1 MTSLTRRR
9 LLATGAAALGGAAFA
24 PAVRAASDASAIEI
38 AIATRTIDVKGK
50 AAKVFGLLQPNGAHG
65 LVMNAGERFRVRLS
79 NAVQESALIHWHGLT
94 PPSDQDG
101 VPGVTQPP
109 LAPGER
115 HDYDFAVALPGTNWM
130 HSHHVLQEQSLMAA
144 PLIVRDP
151 KDAALDEQEVVILLH
166 DFTFQVPDE
175 ILSNLSKGMSHD
187 RGATAGGAADPHAG
201 HNMSNMAGADSGM
214 DMSQMPPDGMGMDLN
229 DVSYDAFLANDRT
242 LDDPE
247 VVRVDK
253 GQRVRLRIINAAS
266 ATNFM
271 IELGPLSGSLTDVDG
286 RPIVPV
292 IGSRFALA
300 VAQRADV
307 RVTLPAGDGAWPVLF
322 QREGDTALTGI
333 MLATKGGAVAKVAD
347 QAPHAI
353 GAIERTAPM
362 LYQAAEPLPE
372 RRANRELSI
381 DLTGSMMT
389 YRWGIEEKAAMAH
402 HAHLAVQEGERVEMT
417 LTNRTE
423 MSHPMHLHGHH
434 FQVVAVN
441 GARVKGAMRDTELV
455 PVGGSVTLAFDAGN
469 PGKWM
474 FHCHNLYHMQ
484 SGMMTQVRYL

>member
-24 PAVRAASDASAIEI
+24 PAVRAASDASAIEL
-38 AIATRTIDVKGK
+38 AVATRTIEVKGK

-79 NAVQESALIHWHGLT
+79 NAVQERALIHWHGLT
-94 PPSDQDG
+94 PPNDQDG

>member
-1 MTSLTRRR
+1 MIRLSRRR
-9 LLATGAAALGGAAFA
+9 FLAAGTAIGAAAFA
-24 PAVRAASDASAIEI
+24 PAARAASDAGATEL
-38 AIATRTIDVKGK
+38 AIATRTIEVKGR
-50 AAKVFGLLQPNGAHG
+50 AARVFGLLQPNGAHG
-65 LVMNAGERFRVRLS
+65 LVMNAGDRFRVRLT
-79 NAVQESALIHWHGLT
+79 NAAPEPALIHWHGLT
-94 PPSDQDG
+94 PPNAQDG

-109 LAPGER
+109 LAPGES

-130 HSHHVLQEQSLMAA
+130 HSHHALQEQALMAA

-151 KDAALDEQEVVILLH
+151 KEATLDEQEVVVLLH

-175 ILSNLSKGMSHD
+175 VLSKLSKGMSHD
-187 RGATAGGAADPHAG
+187 HGAMAGGAADPHAS
-201 HNMSNMAGADSGM
+201 H
-214 DMSQMPPDGMGMDLN
+214 DMSQPMASQPMAGMDLN
-229 DVSYDAFLANDRT
+229 DVAYDAFLANDRT
-242 LDDPE
+242 LDDPDA
-247 VVRVDK
+247 VRVDR

-271 IELGPLSGSLTDVDG
+271 IELGGLSGSLTDVDG

-292 IGSRFALA
+292 IGSRFPLA

-307 RVTLPAGDGAWPVLF
+307 RVTLPAGEGAWPVLF
-322 QREGDTALTGI
+322 QREGDRARTGVI
-333 MLATKGGAVAKVAD
+333 IATKGGAVAKVAD
-347 QAPHAI
+347 QAHHAI
-353 GAIERTAPM
+353 GAIDRDAPM

-372 RRANRELSI
+372 RRADRELAI

-389 YRWGIEEKAAMAH
+389 YRWGIEEKTAMAH
-402 HAHLAVQEGERVEMT
+402 HAHLMVRQGERVEMT
-417 LTNRTE
+417 LTNRTG

-434 FQVVAVN
+434 FQVVAINGNRVN
-441 GARVKGAMRDTELV
+441 GAVRDTELV
-455 PVGGSVTLAFDAGN
+455 PIGGSVTLAFDSDN

>member
-1 MTSLTRRR
+1 MTRLSRRQFLT
-9 LLATGAAALGGAAFA
+9 TGAALGAAGFVPYGA
-24 PAVRAASDASAIEI
+24 RAAAHGDAVEL
-38 AIATRTIDVKGK
+38 AIATRTIEVRGK
-50 AAKVFGLLQPNGAHG
+50 AAKVFGVLQSNGAHG
-65 LVMNAGERFRVRLS
+65 LVMNAGDRFRVRLN
-79 NAVQESALIHWHGLT
+79 NAVQEPSLIHWHGLT
-94 PPSDQDG
+94 PPNDQDG
-101 VPGVTQPP
+101 VPGITQPL
-109 LAPGER
+109 LAPGES

-130 HSHHVLQEQSLMAA
+130 HSHHLLQEQSLMAA

-166 DFTFQVPDE
+166 DFTFAVPQE
-175 ILSNLSKGMSHD
+175 ILDRLAKGMSHD
-187 RGATAGGAADPHAG
+187 HGAMAAGNADPHAG
-201 HNMSNMAGADSGM
+201 HDMSNMPAGR
-214 DMSQMPPDGMGMDLN
+214 MDLN

-247 VVRVDK
+247 IVRVEK

-271 IELGPLSGSLTDVDG
+271 IELGALSGSLTDVDG

-292 IGSRFALA
+292 IGSRFPIA

-307 RVTLPAGDGAWPVLF
+307 RVTLPAGEGAWPVLF
-322 QREGDTALTGI
+322 QREGDTARTGVI
-333 MLATKGGAVAKVAD
+333 LATKGGAVAKVAD
-347 QAPHAI
+347 QAHHAI
-353 GAIERTAPM
+353 SAIDQEAPM
-362 LYQAAEPLPE
+362 LYQAVEPLPD
-372 RRANRELSI
+372 RRADRELSV

-389 YRWGIEEKAAMAH
+389 YRWGIAERAAMEH
-402 HAHLAVQEGERVEMT
+402 HGHLAVQAGERVEMT

-441 GARVKGAMRDTELV
+441 GTRVRGAVRDTELV
-455 PVGGSVTLAFDAGN
+455 PAGGSVTLAFDADN

-484 SGMMTQVRYL
+484 SGMMTQLRYL

>member
-1 MTSLTRRR
+1 
-9 LLATGAAALGGAAFA
+9 
-24 PAVRAASDASAIEI
+24 
-38 AIATRTIDVKGK
+38 
-50 AAKVFGLLQPNGAHG
+50 
-65 LVMNAGERFRVRLS
+65 
-79 NAVQESALIHWHGLT
+79 
-94 PPSDQDG
+94 
-101 VPGVTQPP
+101 
-109 LAPGER
+109 
-115 HDYDFAVALPGTNWM
+115 
-130 HSHHVLQEQSLMAA
+130 MAA
-144 PLIVRDP
+144 PLIVHDP

-166 DFTFQVPDE
+166 DFTFELPQE
-175 ILSNLSKGMSHD
+175 ILDRLAKGMSHD
-187 RGATAGGAADPHAG
+187 HGATAAADPQAG
-201 HNMSNMAGADSGM
+201 H
-214 DMSQMPPDGMGMDLN
+214 DMSQMPPGGMGGGMDLN

-247 VVRVDK
+247 VVRVDN

-271 IELGPLSGSLTDVDG
+271 IELGALSGSLTDVDG

-292 IGSRFALA
+292 IGSRFPLA

-307 RVTLPAGDGAWPVLF
+307 RVTLPASDGAWPVLF
-322 QREGDTALTGI
+322 QREGDTALTGVI
-333 MLATKGGAVAKVAD
+333 LATKSGAVAKVAD
-347 QAPHAI
+347 QAHHAI
-353 GAIERTAPM
+353 GAIDREAPM
-362 LYQAAEPLPE
+362 LYQAAAPLPE
-372 RRANRELSI
+372 RRADRELAI

-441 GARVKGAMRDTELV
+441 GTRVKGAVRDTELV
-455 PVGGSVTLAFDAGN
+455 PVGGAVTLAFDAAN

-474 FHCHNLYHMQ
+474 FHCHNLYHML

>member
-1 MTSLTRRR
+1 MLHVSRRR
-9 LLATGAAALGGAAFA
+9 FLAAGAATLGAASVA
-24 PAVRAASDASAIEI
+24 PVARAASHGAATDI
-38 AIATRTIDVKGK
+38 AIVTRTIEVKGK
-50 AAKVFGLLQPNGAHG
+50 AATVFGLTQPNGTHG
-65 LVMNAGERFRVRLS
+65 LVMKAGERFRVRLK
-79 NAVQESALIHWHGLT
+79 NEAGEPALIHWHGLT
-94 PPSDQDG
+94 PPNEQDG

-109 LAPGER
+109 LEPGASY
-115 HDYDFAVALPGTNWM
+115 DYDFAVALPGTNWM
-130 HSHHVLQEQSLMAA
+130 HSHLALQEQAMMAA

-151 KDAALDEQEVVILLH
+151 KDAARDEQEVVVLLH
-166 DFTFQVPDE
+166 DFAFQLPDR
-175 ILSNLSKGMSHD
+175 ILSALSKGMSHD
-187 RGATAGGAADPHAG
+187 PGAMESAGQDPHAG
-201 HNMSNMAGADSGM
+201 HDMSNMGGM
-214 DMSQMPPDGMGMDLN
+214 EMPGNMAGMDLN

-247 VVRVDK
+247 IVRVDK
-253 GQRVRLRIINAAS
+253 GQRIRLRVINAAA

-271 IELGPLSGSLTDVDG
+271 IDLGQLSGSLTDVDG

-292 IGSRFALA
+292 MGRRFPLA
-300 VAQRADV
+300 IAQRADV
-307 RVTLPAGDGAWPVLF
+307 RFTLPADEGAWPIVF

-333 MLATKGGAVAKVAD
+333 VLATKSGMVAKVAD
-347 QAPHAI
+347 QAHHPM
-353 GAIERTAPM
+353 GAIDREASM
-362 LYQAAEPLPE
+362 LYAAAEPLPE
-372 RRANRELSI
+372 RRADRALAI

-389 YRWGIEEKAAMAH
+389 YRWGIAEEAATAH
-402 HAHLAVQEGERVEMT
+402 HAHLMVQAGERVEMT

-441 GARVKGAMRDTELV
+441 GQRVQGAVRDTELV
-455 PVGGSVTLAFDAGN
+455 PVGGSVTLAFDADN